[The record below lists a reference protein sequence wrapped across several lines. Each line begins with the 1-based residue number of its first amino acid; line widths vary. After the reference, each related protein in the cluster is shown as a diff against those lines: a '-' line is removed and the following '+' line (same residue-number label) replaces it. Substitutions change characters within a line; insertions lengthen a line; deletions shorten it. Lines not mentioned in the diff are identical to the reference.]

1 MKFSEIPIGS
11 DFERE
16 KPFKSGAILQLKKT
30 SPTDATVIKLVNGK
44 NLRLTDWYYE
54 GMNTV
59 MVGNGAGAE
68 NFKIVKQ

>member
-16 KPFKSGAILQLKKT
+16 KPFKSGGTLRLKKT
-30 SPTDATVIKLVNGK
+30 SPTHATVIKLVNGK
-44 NLRLTDWYYE
+44 NFNLTDWYYE

-59 MVGNGAGAE
+59 MVGNGADAE
-68 NFKIVKQ
+68 NFKIIE